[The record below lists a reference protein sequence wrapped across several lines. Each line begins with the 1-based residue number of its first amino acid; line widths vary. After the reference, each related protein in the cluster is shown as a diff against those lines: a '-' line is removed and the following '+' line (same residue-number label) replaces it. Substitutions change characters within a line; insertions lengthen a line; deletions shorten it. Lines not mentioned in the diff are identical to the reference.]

1 MAEEKTD
8 KYNRTP
14 RQIRRLYGEKAK
26 ELFGTDLP
34 TPLQIQEY
42 TKRWTKK
49 ALNANLFV
57 LAKRIKQLKIC
68 LWLRQQGLSKLE
80 YIVRY
85 GAFRSEPDIII
96 IKDPNLCIL
105 AKLKFNG

>member
-1 MAEEKTD
+1 MTKD

-14 RQIRRLYGEKAK
+14 RQIKRLYGEKAK

-42 TKRWTKK
+42 TKSWSKK
-49 ALNANLFV
+49 ALNTNQFV
-57 LAKRIKQLKIC
+57 PAKRIKQLKIC

-80 YIVRY
+80 YVVRY
-85 GAFRSEPDIII
+85 GAYRSEPDLII
-96 IKDPNLCIL
+96 IKDPILCVL
-105 AKLKFNG
+105 AKLQFSG

>member
-14 RQIRRLYGEKAK
+14 QQIRRVYGEKAK

-80 YIVRY
+80 YVVRY
-85 GAFRSEPDIII
+85 GAFRSEPDLII
-96 IKDPNLCIL
+96 IKDPILCVL
-105 AKLKFNG
+105 AKLQFSG